1 MTHPEMG
8 ADRWRLSAFGDEI
21 ADSLEDQC
29 RVLAQHGVGLVE
41 LRSAWGTNVGEF
53 DAGLCERAATV
64 LRDFGIGVSAIGSPL
79 GKVPAAEPP
88 QQEAPRLERCL
99 DAAERLG
106 TRLVRVFSYYVH
118 GDYESLRDT
127 VLRRVESLAET
138 ARRRDLVLV
147 LENESWIYGDLPER
161 CLDLL
166 RSVDSPALR
175 FAFDPANF
183 VQCGAD
189 PMEAWPLLRPYV
201 AHVHIKDAVPV
212 DRAGLEPYPAPVPH
226 DRLMGSVR
234 PAGEGAGRIP
244 ELVGALDAEG
254 YQGILTLEPHLAG
267 RLPDADG
274 AQRFGVAVSAL
285 RKVLAEAGLAAPT
298 SEVRGD

>member
-1 MTHPEMG
+1 MTG
-8 ADRWRLSAFGDEI
+8 DRWRLSAFGDEI

-29 RVLAQHGVGLVE
+29 RALAEHGVGLVE
-41 LRSAWGTNVGEF
+41 LRSAWGTNVGDF
-53 DAGLCERAATV
+53 DSALCDRALGV
-64 LRDFGIGVSAIGSPL
+64 LRDFDIGVSAIGSPL
-79 GKVPAAEPP
+79 GKVPAQEPP
-88 QQEAPRLERCL
+88 DEEQPRLERCL
-99 DAAERLG
+99 EAAERLG
-106 TRLVRVFSYYVH
+106 TRLVRVFSYYVL
-118 GDYESLRDT
+118 GQYEPMRDT
-127 VLRRVESLAET
+127 VLRRLEAMAEA

-161 CLDLL
+161 CVDVL

-226 DRLMGSVR
+226 DRLMDSVR

-244 ELVGALDAEG
+244 ELVQALAAEG

-274 AQRFGVAVSAL
+274 AERFGVAVAAL
-285 RKVLAEAGLAAPT
+285 RKVVTDAGLE
-298 SEVRGD
+298 SGVDVGGSR